1 MPEKIGDRA
10 SAGIGSSPRSGCDKC
25 GGFALTSS
33 RGGRDDLPYAMR
45 QRPGDLRAERAGAVR
60 VVVLR
65 GEHDVSTIR
74 RLESALEGAEP
85 GEGTV
90 VDLTECGFIDSSS
103 LAVLFH
109 ASQVRPASGFAIA
122 VPPDT
127 EVARMLDLVAFGKVV
142 PVYPT
147 REDAVRAINAEG

>member
-1 MPEKIGDRA
+1 
-10 SAGIGSSPRSGCDKC
+10 
-25 GGFALTSS
+25 
-33 RGGRDDLPYAMR
+33 MR
-45 QRPGDLRAERAGAVR
+45 QRPGDLRAERAGAAR

-90 VDLTECGFIDSSS
+90 VDLTECEFIDSSS

-109 ASQVRPASGFAIA
+109 AGQVRPVGGFAIA